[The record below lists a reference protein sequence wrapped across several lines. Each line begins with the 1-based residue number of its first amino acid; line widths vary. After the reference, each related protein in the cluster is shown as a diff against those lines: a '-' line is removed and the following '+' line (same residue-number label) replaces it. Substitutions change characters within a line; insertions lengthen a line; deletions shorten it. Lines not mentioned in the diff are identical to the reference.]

1 MAVARVGALD
11 IVYDTFGDGGRPLVL
26 IQGIG
31 AQMIHWEDDF
41 CQGLADRGFFV
52 VRFDNR
58 DVGEST
64 WLDDAGRPQFG
75 PLVTRRTLGLPI
87 EAPYTLY
94 DMADDTAGLM
104 THLGLGQAH
113 MVGLSMG
120 GMIAQCFAIRYP
132 ERTLSLTS
140 IMSNTG
146 ERRFIVPT
154 PKALKA
160 LFQKPPRSKEDAYQ
174 NALRF
179 FEGVGGGGPIETER
193 VRVVSA
199 LAFERGVTP
208 GGFMRQFAAVLATG
222 ARTKALGQ
230 VSAPTLVMHGTRD
243 PLVIPSGGVST
254 AKAVPNARLELIEGL
269 GHEIPSWIWPRF
281 YAGIEWV
288 SGRAESLG
296 GAATTTA
303 AAR

>member
-1 MAVARVGALD
+1 MARVGSLD
-11 IVYDTFGDGGRPLVL
+11 IAYDTFGQGGRPLVL

-41 CQGLADRGFFV
+41 CQGLADLGFFV

-75 PLVTRRTLGLPI
+75 PLVTRRTLGLTI

-104 THLGLGQAH
+104 AHLGLRQAH
-113 MVGLSMG
+113 IVGLSMG

-140 IMSNTG
+140 IMSSTG

-160 LFQKPPRSKEDAYQ
+160 LFQKPPRNKDDAFQ
-174 NALRF
+174 NAIRF
-179 FEGVGGGGPIETER
+179 FEGVGGGGPIEAER
-193 VRVVSA
+193 IRVTA
-199 LAFERGVTP
+199 ELAFERGVTP

-222 ARTKALGQ
+222 GRSKALSA
-230 VSAPTLVMHGTRD
+230 VTAPTLVMHGTKD

-254 AKAVPNARLELIEGL
+254 ARAVPNARLELIEGL

-288 SGRAESLG
+288 TGRAEALLGPSGATFASL
-296 GAATTTA
+296 
-303 AAR
+303 